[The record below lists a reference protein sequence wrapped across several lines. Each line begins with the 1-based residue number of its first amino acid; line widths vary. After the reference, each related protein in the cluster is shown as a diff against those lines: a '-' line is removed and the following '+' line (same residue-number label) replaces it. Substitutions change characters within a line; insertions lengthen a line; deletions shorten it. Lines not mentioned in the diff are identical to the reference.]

1 MGDDAMRGLTLCF
14 RCWRVALA
22 LLLLLGLL
30 WLATEPRSQNPVGV
44 LGLFAFSLFISL
56 GFILFG
62 QHRFEPNPAKSS
74 PEDQHLA

>member
-1 MGDDAMRGLTLCF
+1 M
-14 RCWRVALA
+14 
-22 LLLLLGLL
+22 LGLL
-30 WLATEPRSQNPVGV
+30 WLASEPRSQNPVGV

>member
-1 MGDDAMRGLTLCF
+1 M
-14 RCWRVALA
+14 A
-22 LLLLLGLL
+22 LLLLFGLL